1 MSALTG
7 DHMQVR
13 RHRAATPE
21 EITARR
27 HRSEAA
33 LARAAGDRR
42 REAAVSRGRETTADA
57 VKPPRLRPPSEQ
69 IAPELGS
76 ELETAIA
83 AGRGPLR
90 AAPTLRRALG
100 TRCR

>member
-33 LARAAGDRR
+33 LGRALPVTDEEKRR
-42 REAAVSRGRETTADA
+42 YREAG
-57 VKPPRLRPPSEQ
+57 KQPP
-69 IAPELGS
+69 
-76 ELETAIA
+76 
-83 AGRGPLR
+83 
-90 AAPTLRRALG
+90 
-100 TRCR
+100 TR